1 MVKRAIKMIKKFSFE
16 DTKINGLIKIQPF
29 VAVDKRGRF
38 IKDFNESLFLKNGDG
53 LQLKEVFY
61 TISYKG
67 VIRALHFQ
75 RERQQTKLVRC
86 VKGRI
91 WDVVVDLRPSS
102 PTFKMWQAFELNDEN
117 NFELFIPSG
126 CAHGY
131 LVLEDS
137 IVSYKC
143 GEEFYSEFDDGIR
156 WNDPDIGVK
165 WPLDLIG
172 GEAKVILSEKDET
185 LQSFNEFMNKFGGL
199 K

>member
-1 MVKRAIKMIKKFSFE
+1 MIKKFSFE

-29 VAVDKRGRF
+29 VAVDKRGGF

-102 PTFKMWQAFELNDEN
+102 PTFKMWQAFELDDEN

-156 WNDPDIGVK
+156 WNDPDIGVR

>member
-1 MVKRAIKMIKKFSFE
+1 MIKKFSFE

-29 VAVDKRGRF
+29 VAVDKRGGF

>member
-1 MVKRAIKMIKKFSFE
+1 MIKKFSFE

>member
-29 VAVDKRGRF
+29 VAVDKRGGF